1 MDPVGLRGIKKDNRM
16 DNKNTCENLSKTFIF
31 MIVYDFK

>member
-16 DNKNTCENLSKTFIF
+16 DNKNTCENLSK
-31 MIVYDFK
+31 KLLSL